1 VTLCPLP
8 QRAIARGPTYHSRV
22 TEYARR
28 ERRQIAD
35 LFLEVGP
42 DVPTLCEGWATRDLA
57 AHLVVRERRP
67 DAATTRLLPPLAA
80 HAERVRRA
88 LAARPYAE
96 VVEMVRNPPWWS
108 LLSNPLTDELF
119 NGLEFFI
126 HHEDVRRGR
135 PGWEPRRLDS
145 GQRAALWRGVTFTA
159 RLGLRRLHIPVL
171 VRAPGFGEVKV
182 GGDTPRAV
190 LTGDPGELALFV
202 SGRQRAARVEVD
214 GPPDAAE
221 RLRTAALGL

>member
-1 VTLCPLP
+1 MT
-8 QRAIARGPTYHSRV
+8 R
-22 TEYARR
+22 YAHR
-28 ERRQIAD
+28 ERQQLAE
-35 LFLEVGP
+35 LFLQVGP
-42 DVPTLCEGWATRDLA
+42 DAPTLCEGWTTRDLA

-67 DAATTRLLPPLAA
+67 DGVATRLIPPLAG
-80 HAERVRRA
+80 HADRVRRA

-96 VVEMVRNPPWWS
+96 VVAMVRNPPWWS

-126 HHEDVRRGR
+126 HHEDVRRGS
-135 PGWEPRRLDS
+135 PGWAPRELDH

-171 VRAPGFGEVKV
+171 VRAPGFGELTI
-182 GGDTPRAV
+182 GGDTPRAT

-202 SGRQRAARVEVD
+202 SGRQRAARVDVE
-214 GPPDAAE
+214 GPPETAE
-221 RLRTAALGL
+221 RLRTAALGM

>member
-1 VTLCPLP
+1 VTD
-8 QRAIARGPTYHSRV
+8 
-22 TEYARR
+22 YARR
-28 ERRQIAD
+28 ERRQLAD

-42 DVPTLCEGWATRDLA
+42 DAPTLCAGWTTRDLA

-67 DAATTRLLPPLAA
+67 DAVATRLVPRLAR
-80 HAERVRRA
+80 HANRVRRT

-96 VVEMVRNPPWWS
+96 VVAMVRNPPWWS

-135 PGWEPRRLDS
+135 PGWEPRPLDP

-171 VRAPGFGEVKV
+171 VRTPGLGEVTV
-182 GGDTPRAV
+182 GGDNPQAT
-190 LTGDPGELALFV
+190 LTGEPGELALFV

-214 GPPDAAE
+214 GPPETAE
-221 RLRTAALGL
+221 RLRTAVLGL

>member
-1 VTLCPLP
+1 MT
-8 QRAIARGPTYHSRV
+8 R
-22 TEYARR
+22 YAQR
-28 ERRQIAD
+28 ERQQLAD

-42 DVPTLCEGWATRDLA
+42 DMPTLCTGWTTRDLA

-67 DAATTRLLPPLAA
+67 DATATRLIPPLAG
-80 HAERVRRA
+80 HASRVRQA

-96 VVEMVRNPPWWS
+96 VVAMVRNPPWWS

-135 PGWEPRRLDS
+135 PGWEPRVLDP
-145 GQRAALWRGVTFTA
+145 GQNAALWRGVTFTA

-171 VRAPGFGEVKV
+171 VRAPGVGEVTV
-182 GGDTPRAV
+182 GGDTPRAT
-190 LTGDPGELALFV
+190 LTGEPGELALFV
-202 SGRQRAARVEVD
+202 SGRQRAARVQVD

-221 RLRTAALGL
+221 RLRTAAIGM

>member
-1 VTLCPLP
+1 MT
-8 QRAIARGPTYHSRV
+8 R
-22 TEYARR
+22 YAYR
-28 ERRQIAD
+28 ERQQLAD

-42 DVPTLCEGWATRDLA
+42 DAPTLCEGWATRDLA

-67 DAATTRLLPPLAA
+67 DAVATRLLPPLAT
-80 HAERVRRA
+80 HADRVRRA
-88 LAARPYAE
+88 LAARPFAE
-96 VVEMVRNPPWWS
+96 VVAMVRNPPRWS

-135 PGWEPRRLDS
+135 PGWEPRALDP
-145 GQRAALWRGVTFTA
+145 GQQAALWRGVSFTA

-171 VRAPGFGEVKV
+171 VRAPGFGEVTI
-182 GGDTPRAV
+182 GGDTPRAT

-202 SGRQRAARVEVD
+202 SGRQRAARVQVD
-214 GPPDAAE
+214 GPPEAAE
-221 RLRTAALGL
+221 RLRTAALGM

>member
-1 VTLCPLP
+1 MT
-8 QRAIARGPTYHSRV
+8 R
-22 TEYARR
+22 YAQR
-28 ERRQIAD
+28 ERQQLAD

-67 DAATTRLLPPLAA
+67 DAVATRLAPGLAK
-80 HAERVRRA
+80 HADRVRSA
-88 LAARPYAE
+88 MAARPYAE
-96 VVEMVRNPPWWS
+96 VVAMVRNPPWWS

-135 PGWEPRRLDS
+135 PGWEPRQLDP
-145 GQRAALWRGVTFTA
+145 GQQAALWRGVTFTA

-171 VRAPGFGEVKV
+171 VRAPGFGEVTV
-182 GGDTPRAV
+182 GDGTPRAT

-214 GPPDAAE
+214 GPPDTAE
-221 RLRTAALGL
+221 RLRTATLGM

>member
-1 VTLCPLP
+1 MT
-8 QRAIARGPTYHSRV
+8 A
-22 TEYARR
+22 YAQR

-42 DVPTLCEGWATRDLA
+42 DAPTLCEGWATRDLA

-67 DAATTRLLPPLAA
+67 DAVATRLVPPLAG

-96 VVEMVRNPPWWS
+96 VVAMVRNPPWWS

-135 PGWEPRRLDS
+135 PGCEPRDLDP
-145 GQRAALWRGVTFTA
+145 GHRAALWRGVTFTA

-171 VRAPGFGEVKV
+171 VRAPGFGEVTV
-182 GGDTPRAV
+182 GGDTPRAT

-214 GPPDAAE
+214 GPPEATK
-221 RLRTAALGL
+221 RLRTAALGI